1 MRKLVE
7 RGAAIDGIKFRDRAY
22 VNPMMECIYV
32 VHRWNALVP
41 NHALD
46 LVVVRLVNFLLS
58 LQADPNANSVQPLV
72 GAANARTDLRKT
84 APEGLNTPLL
94 MCARFGYVQSVRALL
109 KGGADPLKKYA
120 IHSDNPLFKKI
131 PNRQRNATNQTKK
144 YCNTIQL
151 LALLS
156 GNRSEPGLK
165 ASINTI
171 HSFLRKDL

>member
-1 MRKLVE
+1 ME
-7 RGAAIDGIKFRDRAY
+7 RGASIDGIKFRDRAY
-22 VNPMMECIYV
+22 INPMMECIIV

-41 NHALD
+41 NQSLD

-72 GAANARTDLRKT
+72 GAVNARTDLRKT

-94 MCARFGYVQSVRALL
+94 MCARFGYVKSVRALL
-109 KGGADPLKKYA
+109 EGGADPLKKYA
-120 IHSDNPLFKKI
+120 IHADNPLFKKI

-151 LALLS
+151 LELS
-156 GNRSEPGLK
+156 STPKLK

-171 HSFLRKDL
+171 HSFLRKYL